1 VLRDIENE
9 VSRYLL
15 TITAINAGF
24 GLSVGLAMAALG
36 MPNPLLWGIA
46 AGLLNFIPYLGGFIG
61 NTLAAAVAI
70 VTYPTLAEAA
80 LVPLAYLALQIV
92 ESNFVT
98 PLIVGRRLEMNTV
111 AILIFL
117 SLTTWM
123 WGIVGTIIGV
133 PLLVVIKVFADNF
146 SSLAALGE
154 FLSAESRL
162 AEEIEPEHPASE
174 AVVGQN
180 QGESR

>member
-1 VLRDIENE
+1 
-9 VSRYLL
+9 
-15 TITAINAGF
+15 
-24 GLSVGLAMAALG
+24 

-46 AGLLNFIPYLGGFIG
+46 GGLLNFFPYVGGFVG
-61 NTLAAAVAI
+61 NVLAAAVAI
-70 VTYPTLAEAA
+70 VTFPTLAHAA
-80 LVPLAYLALQIV
+80 IVPLAYLALQIV

-133 PLLVVIKVFADNF
+133 PVLVVIKVFADNF
-146 SSLAALGE
+146 PNLSPLAE

-162 AEEIEPEHPASE
+162 AEEPESERPA
-174 AVVGQN
+174 AT
-180 QGESR
+180 